1 MVYITIVNYYYSKYY
16 YSKLKYE
23 FELVKLLESNFGI
36 NCNLT
41 STEFV
46 EIWPLIATNKR
57 SLNFEIDV

>member
-46 EIWPLIATNKR
+46 EI
-57 SLNFEIDV
+57 